1 MPGVEVNI
9 LGGVEV
15 IGPRGR
21 TELAGRRHRA
31 LVAALALRPGA
42 VLPLWRLVEALW
54 GERPPRTAVRSLHSH
69 VARLRLALDA
79 SGLGGI
85 LQTREPGYLL
95 AIDATAVDA
104 YRFEQQT
111 RAARDGVAAGMA
123 GWAAD
128 VLAQALELWRGE
140 ALADADPVGWTA
152 AEAARLA
159 DLRLAAQMDRCEVLT
174 CLGRPD
180 EALGDIERLL
190 AADPTRERLVGLRML
205 ALTASGRP
213 TEALNA
219 YQRLRVRLAEELG
232 VDPSPELADLHTAL
246 LRGAAPGELRAPGTV
261 LGRNSVAAT
270 GRNPVAARPPRPA
283 QLPAPV
289 GYFTGRGTELGELS
303 SVIETGHDDVR
314 PVVLISGQGGIGKT
328 SLAVQWAVSVT
339 DRFPDGQ
346 LFVNLRGHDRADALA
361 PAEVVAVLLRCLG
374 VPDDRL
380 PTGLAERV
388 ALYRTIL
395 ADQRMLVVL
404 DDVGSTEQVL
414 PVIPGSAASLL
425 VLTSRNSLVALVT
438 HTRVHTILPDLFSQD
453 EATDLM
459 AKMLGAER
467 VGRERDAVAG
477 LTELCGRLP
486 LALRIAAAK
495 LAMRPTEPI
504 AVLVEELSDGDRLA
518 HLSIENGSRDV
529 SVVFASAYRSLSLPA
544 MRLFRLLGL
553 HPGPHLGAPLAAA
566 LCGLPADVRRPAL
579 AELIAAHLIAE
590 PQPGRYQFHD
600 LVRLFARRCALTD
613 EPARAR
619 AEVAEKLL
627 DWYLV
632 GAEAATRVLDS
643 HLDRVTAVLRHP
655 APELPFPAV
664 REYAIAFLESERENL
679 LPIVRYA
686 EEHDQPAAA
695 CQLTYLLT
703 SYFDVRGDWSERVE
717 MCQHGVRAARQL
729 GDPVLEAEMHRV
741 LGVAYRTTHQLDR
754 ALDSH
759 NEALA
764 LLRPLGDEA
773 GLAYVYNNI
782 GGAFVEMRRFTA
794 AIEAY
799 ETALRLHDRCG
810 NQAGAATAQRNLG
823 YVHVRMGRADLSFAP
838 LHAALAT
845 SRSVGLHRLEAS
857 TLNSLGEAH
866 LQQLR
871 HDPALDCLHEALAV
885 SRKAGDRRYQMVAL
899 GDLGRT
905 YLARGDPAS
914 AVGHLDRALQMS
926 RRLGHRHIEAR
937 TLNQLGEAQLRLA
950 NLDEARRCLTASASL
965 RRTVPDRYE
974 QACVHRNL
982 GDLAE
987 LTGSRGDAQRH
998 WSTAVRL
1005 YREAN
1010 ATEEAEQLAGKLT
1023 GETPLSSPA
1032 AVPAAPP
1039 TDISAVHV
1047 CPRPGQSSSTMPM
1060 AT

>member
-1 MPGVEVNI
+1 MMSGVEVNI

-15 IGPRGR
+15 IGPRGPAK
-21 TELAGRRHRA
+21 LVGRRHRA
-31 LVAALALRPGA
+31 LMAALALRPGA

-79 SGLGGI
+79 SGLGGV
-85 LQTREPGYLL
+85 LRTREPGYLL
-95 AIDATAVDA
+95 AIDATVVDA
-104 YRFEQQT
+104 CRFEQQT
-111 RAARDGVAAGMA
+111 RAARDGLAAGMA
-123 GWAAD
+123 SWAAD
-128 VLAQALELWRGE
+128 ALEQALDLWRGE
-140 ALADADPVGWTA
+140 ALADAEPIGWTA
-152 AEAARLA
+152 AEAARLE
-159 DLRLAAQMDRCEVLT
+159 DLRLAARLDHCELLT

-180 EALGDIERLL
+180 EALGEVERLL

-205 ALTASGRP
+205 ALAGSGRQ

-219 YQRLRVRLAEELG
+219 YQRLRVRLADELG

-261 LGRNSVAAT
+261 LGRSPVAATGPASVAAT
-270 GRNPVAARPPRPA
+270 PPRPA

-289 GYFTGRGTELGELS
+289 GYFTGRVTELGELS
-303 SVIETGHDDVR
+303 SVIETGHDGVR

-328 SLAVQWAVSVT
+328 SLAVQWAASVT

-346 LFVNLRGHDRADALA
+346 LFVNLHGHNRADALA
-361 PAEVVAVLLRCLG
+361 PAEVLAVLLRCLG

-380 PTGLAERV
+380 PAGLAERG

-404 DDVGSTEQVL
+404 DDVGSTEQVV
-414 PVIPGSAASLL
+414 PVIPASAASLL
-425 VLTSRNSLVALVT
+425 VVTSRNSLVALVT

-453 EATDLM
+453 EAADLL

-477 LTELCGRLP
+477 LADLCGRLP

-495 LAMRPTEPI
+495 AALRPDQPI
-504 AVLVEELSDGDRLA
+504 GALVEELSDGDRLA
-518 HLSIENGSRDV
+518 HLSVENGSRDV
-529 SVVFASAYRSLSLPA
+529 SVVFASAYQSLSRSA

-553 HPGPHLGAPLAAA
+553 HPGPHLGAALAAA
-566 LCGLPADVRRPAL
+566 LCGLPADVQRPAL
-579 AELIAAHLIAE
+579 AELVAAHLIAE
-590 PQPGRYQFHD
+590 PRPGRYQFHD
-600 LVRLFARRCALTD
+600 LVRLFARRCALAD
-613 EPARAR
+613 EPVSTR

-632 GAEAATRVLDS
+632 GAETATQVLDS
-643 HLDRVTAVLRHP
+643 NLDRVAATLRHP
-655 APELPFPAV
+655 APEPPFSAN
-664 REYAIAFLESERENL
+664 REQAIAFLASERENL

-703 SYFDVRGDWSERVE
+703 SYFDVHGDWSERVV
-717 MCQHGVRAARQL
+717 MCQHAVRAAGRL
-729 GDPVLEAEMHRV
+729 GDPVLEAEMHRA
-741 LGVAYRTTHQLDR
+741 LGVAYRTTHQLSR

-759 NEALA
+759 HRALA
-764 LLRPLGDEA
+764 LLRSLGDDG

-782 GGAFVEMRRFTA
+782 GGAFVEMRRFTT

-799 ETALRLHDRCG
+799 QTALRLHGHCG
-810 NQAGAATAQRNLG
+810 NRAGAATAQRNLG

-838 LHAALAT
+838 LNAALAT
-845 SRSVGLHRLEAS
+845 SRSIGFHRLEAS

-871 HDPALDCLHEALAV
+871 HDPALGCFHEAFAV
-885 SRKAGDRRYQMVAL
+885 SRKAGDHRYQMVAL

-905 YLARGDPAS
+905 YLAYADPAS
-914 AVGHLDRALQMS
+914 AVKHFEQALTMS
-926 RRLGHRHIEAR
+926 RSLGHRHIEAR
-937 TLNQLGEAQLRLA
+937 TLNQLGEAHLGLA
-950 NLDEARRCLTASASL
+950 NLDEARRCLTASANL
-965 RRTVPDRYE
+965 RRTVPDLYE
-974 QACVHRNL
+974 QAHVHRNL

-987 LTGSRGDAQRH
+987 LTGSRGAAQCH

-1005 YREAN
+1005 YHEAN
-1010 ATEEAEQLAGKLT
+1010 ATDEAEQLAGKLT
-1023 GETPLSSPA
+1023 DEADLG
-1032 AVPAAPP
+1032 AVP
-1039 TDISAVHV
+1039 VL
-1047 CPRPGQSSSTMPM
+1047 PRSRQSSSTMPT

>member
-1 MPGVEVNI
+1 MPDVQVSI

-21 TELAGRRHRA
+21 TELVGRRHRA

-54 GERPPRTAVRSLHSH
+54 GDCPPRTAVRSLHSH
-69 VARLRLALDA
+69 VARLRLALDG

-111 RAARDGVAAGMA
+111 RAARDGLAAGMA

-128 VLAQALELWRGE
+128 AMAQALELWRGE
-140 ALADADPVGWTA
+140 ALADAEPIGWTA

-174 CLGRPD
+174 CLGRAD

-205 ALTASGRP
+205 ALTGSGRP
-213 TEALNA
+213 TEALDA

-246 LRGAAPGELRAPGTV
+246 LRGAAPAELRAPGTV
-261 LGRNSVAAT
+261 LGRNPVAAT
-270 GRNPVAARPPRPA
+270 PPRPA

-328 SLAVQWAVSVT
+328 SLAVQWAGSVAH
-339 DRFPDGQ
+339 RFPDGQ

-374 VPDDRL
+374 IPDDRL

-388 ALYRTIL
+388 ALYRTVL

-477 LTELCGRLP
+477 LAELCGRLP

-495 LAMRPTEPI
+495 LAMRPAQPI

-518 HLSIENGSRDV
+518 HLSVENGSRDV
-529 SVVFASAYRSLSLPA
+529 SVVFASAYQSLSVPA

-553 HPGPHLGAPLAAA
+553 HPGPHIGAPLAAA
-566 LCGLPADVRRPAL
+566 LCGLPADVRRHAL
-579 AELIAAHLIAE
+579 AELVAAHLIAE

-600 LVRLFARRCALTD
+600 LVRLFARRCALAD
-613 EPARAR
+613 EPASTR
-619 AEVAEKLL
+619 AEVAERLL

-632 GAEAATRVLDS
+632 GAETATQVLDS
-643 HLDRVTAVLRHP
+643 SLDRVAAVLRHP
-655 APELPFPAV
+655 APELPFPAA
-664 REYAIAFLESERENL
+664 RAHAIAFLESERENL
-679 LPIVRYA
+679 LPVVRYA
-686 EEHDQPAAA
+686 EEHAQPAAA

-703 SYFDVRGDWSERVE
+703 SYFDVHGDWSERVE
-717 MCQHGVRAARQL
+717 MCKHGVRAARRL
-729 GDPVLEAEMHRV
+729 GDPVLEAEMHRA

-759 NEALA
+759 NQALA
-764 LLRPLGDEA
+764 LLRPLGDES

-799 ETALRLHDRCG
+799 ETALRLHDHCG

-823 YVHVRMGRADLSFAP
+823 YVQVRMGRADLSFAP
-838 LHAALAT
+838 LNAALAT
-845 SRSVGLHRLEAS
+845 SRSIGLHRLEAS
-857 TLNSLGEAH
+857 TLNSLGEAY
-866 LQQLR
+866 LQQTR
-871 HDPALDCLHEALAV
+871 HESALDCFHGAFAV
-885 SRKAGDRRYQMVAL
+885 SRETDDRRYQMVAL
-899 GDLGRT
+899 SDLGRT

-914 AVGHLDRALQMS
+914 AVEHFDRALAMS

-950 NLDEARRCLTASASL
+950 NLDEAHRCLTASASL
-965 RRTVPDRYE
+965 RRSVPDLYE
-974 QACVHRNL
+974 QAHVHRNL

-987 LTGSRGDAQRH
+987 LTGSRGAAQRH

-1010 ATEEAEQLAGKLT
+1010 ATDEAEQLASKLT

-1039 TDISAVHV
+1039 TDTSAVHV
-1047 CPRPGQSSSTMPM
+1047 PPRPGQSSSTIPM

>member
-1 MPGVEVNI
+1 MSGVGVNL

-21 TELAGRRHRA
+21 TALVGRRHRA

-111 RAARDGVAAGMA
+111 RAARDGLAAGMA
-123 GWAAD
+123 SWAAD
-128 VLAQALELWRGE
+128 VMAQALELWRGE
-140 ALADADPVGWTA
+140 ALADADPIGWTA
-152 AEAARLA
+152 AEATRLA

-190 AADPTRERLVGLRML
+190 ASDPTRERLVGLRML
-205 ALTASGRP
+205 ALAGSGRP

-261 LGRNSVAAT
+261 LGRNLVAAT
-270 GRNPVAARPPRPA
+270 PPRPA

-289 GYFTGRGTELGELS
+289 GYFTGRVTELGELS
-303 SVIETGHDDVR
+303 SVIETGHDGVR

-346 LFVNLRGHDRADALA
+346 LFVNLRGHNRAEALA
-361 PAEVVAVLLRCLG
+361 PTEVVAVLLRYLG
-374 VPDDRL
+374 IPDDRL
-380 PTGLAERV
+380 PAGLAERV

-425 VLTSRNSLVALVT
+425 VVTSRSSLVALVT
-438 HTRVHTILPDLFSQD
+438 HTRVHTLLPDLFSQD

-477 LTELCGRLP
+477 LAELCGWLP

-495 LAMRPTEPI
+495 LAMRPAQPI
-504 AVLVEELSDGDRLA
+504 AVLVEEMSGGDRLA

-529 SVVFASAYRSLSLPA
+529 SVVFASAYQSLSRPA

-566 LCGLPADVRRPAL
+566 LCGLPDDVWRHAL
-579 AELIAAHLIAE
+579 AELVAAHLVAE

-600 LVRLFARRCALTD
+600 LVRLFARRCALAD
-613 EPARAR
+613 EPPGTR

-632 GAEAATRVLDS
+632 GAATATQVLDS
-643 HLDRVTAVLRHP
+643 NLDRIAATLRHP

-664 REYAIAFLESERENL
+664 REHAIAFLESERENL

-703 SYFDVRGDWSERVE
+703 SYFDVHGDWSERVV
-717 MCQHGVRAARQL
+717 MCQHAVRAARRL
-729 GDPVLEAEMHRV
+729 GDPVLEAEMHRA
-741 LGVAYRTTHQLDR
+741 LGVAYRTTHQLSQ

-759 NEALA
+759 HHALA

-799 ETALRLHDRCG
+799 QTALRLHRHCG
-810 NQAGAATAQRNLG
+810 NRAGAATAQRNLG
-823 YVHVRMGRADLSFAP
+823 YVHVRMGCADLSFAP
-838 LHAALAT
+838 LNAALAT
-845 SRSVGLHRLEAS
+845 SRSIGLHRLEAS

-871 HDPALDCLHEALAV
+871 HGRALDCFHEALAV

-914 AVGHLDRALQMS
+914 AVGHLDRALLMS

-937 TLNQLGEAQLRLA
+937 TLNQLGEAHLGLA
-950 NLDEARRCLTASASL
+950 NLDAARRCLTASASL

-974 QACVHRNL
+974 QAYVHRNL

-987 LTGSRGDAQRH
+987 LTGSRGAAERH

-1005 YREAN
+1005 YHEAG
-1010 ATEEAEQLAGKLT
+1010 ATDEAEQLASKLT
-1023 GETPLSSPA
+1023 DEADLG
-1032 AVPAAPP
+1032 AVPVPP
-1039 TDISAVHV
+1039 RS
-1047 CPRPGQSSSTMPM
+1047 CESSTMP
-1060 AT
+1060 TTT